1 MIADK
6 SELDKVVEAI
16 LFVAGNGVELKDI
29 AEKLEVDVKDIK
41 QSVENLKEKHKDD
54 GFNIITYKGSAQF
67 SSNPIYVEDVATVL
81 NPIREKQLTK
91 AALETLGIIAYKQPV
106 TKLDIEQ
113 VRGVNSDYAVQVL
126 TSFKLIEVVGRK
138 DAVGKPLLYGTT
150 DEFLKRFDLQ
160 NINDL
165 PDYEELLSRIKVL
178 HETSDSLYKSDEI
191 IPEEDLPD
199 SVARREEQESVE
211 SKNLENEA
219 KQEKEIVDQEK
230 TNQDTSDSA
239 KTERS
244 SSIKEN
250 LQNVVANS
258 ADFVNEKSTLD
269 VQMDKILSEASDN
282 KENFKNT
289 DDTINENKEELKSTD
304 DTINEKDLKDVLTKA
319 YEEQEVWTTK
329 DNDLL

>member
-6 SELDKVVEAI
+6 ENLDKVVEAI

-29 AEKLEVDVKDIK
+29 AEKLEVEIKDIK
-41 QSVENLKEKHKDD
+41 KSVENLKEKHKDD
-54 GFNIITYKGSAQF
+54 GFNIITYKDSAQF
-67 SSNPIYVEDVATVL
+67 SSNPDFAEDIATVL

-91 AALETLGIIAYKQPV
+91 AALETLAIIAYKQPV

-138 DAVGKPLLYGTT
+138 DAIGKPLLYGTT

-160 NINDL
+160 SIDDL

-178 HETSDSLYKSDEI
+178 HESSDSLYKSDEI

-199 SVARREEQESVE
+199 SVAKREEE
-211 SKNLENEA
+211 SKEESA
-219 KQEKEIVDQEK
+219 SDESSEKV
-230 TNQDTSDSA
+230 A
-239 KTERS
+239 
-244 SSIKEN
+244 KEN
-250 LQNVVANS
+250 LESETEEETEKIVESENDETEEENNAEIETHEEETNGQEKIFDEQKEEVAGDLKEEKVVEIKE
-258 ADFVNEKSTLD
+258 EKS
-269 VQMDKILSEASDN
+269 
-282 KENFKNT
+282 
-289 DDTINENKEELKSTD
+289 EEEPS
-304 DTINEKDLKDVLTKA
+304 EKDLKEVLMTA

-329 DNDLL
+329 DSDLL

>member
-6 SELDKVVEAI
+6 SDLDKVVEAI
-16 LFVAGNGVELKDI
+16 LFVSGNGVELKDI
-29 AEKLEVDVKDIK
+29 AEKLEIDVKDVK

-54 GFNIITYKGSAQF
+54 GFNIITYKGCAQF
-67 SSNPIYVEDVATVL
+67 SSNPLFVEDVATVL

-160 NINDL
+160 DINDL

-191 IPEEDLPD
+191 IPEEELPD
-199 SVARREEQESVE
+199 SVAKREEAEKTHTDDATTKEDEAKTTVDTSSAQE
-211 SKNLENEA
+211 NGENEA
-219 KQEKEIVDQEK
+219 INLDNKA
-230 TNQDTSDSA
+230 TSDDQIEKALADEPASEQD
-239 KTERS
+239 KKILVDEPTS
-244 SSIKEN
+244 EN
-250 LQNVVANS
+250 LPS
-258 ADFVNEKSTLD
+258 
-269 VQMDKILSEASDN
+269 DKDIVGGGE
-282 KENFKNT
+282 
-289 DDTINENKEELKSTD
+289 DDKEEPS
-304 DTINEKDLKDVLTKA
+304 EKDLKEILTSA
-319 YEEQEVWTTK
+319 YNEQDVWTMK

>member
-6 SELDKVVEAI
+6 ENLDKVVEAI

-29 AEKLEVDVKDIK
+29 AEKLEVDIKDIK
-41 QSVENLKEKHKDD
+41 KSVENLKEKHKDD
-54 GFNIITYKGSAQF
+54 GFNLITYKDSAQF
-67 SSNPIYVEDVATVL
+67 SSNPDFAEDIATVL

-91 AALETLGIIAYKQPV
+91 AALETLAIIAYKQPV

-138 DAVGKPLLYGTT
+138 DAIGKPLLYGTT

-160 NINDL
+160 SIDDL

-178 HETSDSLYKSDEI
+178 HESSDSLYKSDEI

-199 SVARREEQESVE
+199 SVAKREEE
-211 SKNLENEA
+211 SKEESA
-219 KQEKEIVDQEK
+219 SDESSEKV
-230 TNQDTSDSA
+230 A
-239 KTERS
+239 
-244 SSIKEN
+244 KEN
-250 LQNVVANS
+250 LESETEEETEKIVESENDETEEENNAVIETHEEETNSQEKIFDEQKEEVVGDLKEEKVAEIKE
-258 ADFVNEKSTLD
+258 EKS
-269 VQMDKILSEASDN
+269 
-282 KENFKNT
+282 
-289 DDTINENKEELKSTD
+289 EEEP
-304 DTINEKDLKDVLTKA
+304 NEKDLKEVLMTA

-329 DNDLL
+329 DSDLL

>member
-16 LFVAGNGVELKDI
+16 LFVSGNGVDLKDI
-29 AEKLEVDVKDIK
+29 AEKLEVDIKDIK
-41 QSVENLKEKHKDD
+41 KSVENLKEKHKDD
-54 GFNIITYKGSAQF
+54 GVNIITYKNSAQF

-160 NINDL
+160 TINDL

-191 IPEEDLPD
+191 IPEEELPD
-199 SVARREEQESVE
+199 SIAKRED
-211 SKNLENEA
+211 
-219 KQEKEIVDQEK
+219 QEKEEEMQND
-230 TNQDTSDSA
+230 NSA
-239 KTERS
+239 KEDS
-244 SSIKEN
+244 SSDAQNLDESTIDATEMEENIETDEVVTTNNKDVEKEDDIN
-250 LQNVVANS
+250 L
-258 ADFVNEKSTLD
+258 DDD
-269 VQMDKILSEASDN
+269 VQRD
-282 KENFKNT
+282 
-289 DDTINENKEELKSTD
+289 
-304 DTINEKDLKDVLTKA
+304 KDLKELLTTA